1 MNLLIAD
8 SGTSKTD
15 WVILNG
21 KEVIHL
27 SQTIGFNPYFQS
39 SEDISREI
47 QAKLLPELQSQ
58 EIPIQKVVF
67 YGSGCSNEANKDLVA
82 SALQASLG
90 IQKREVQ
97 HDLLAAA
104 RALCGR
110 KAGIA
115 AILGTG
121 SNSCLYDGESITHNL
136 PSGGYL
142 WGDQGGGSQLGKL
155 FIRDYFE
162 DELPSDLVSEFEH
175 AGYNRDV
182 ILDNVYRKPYP
193 SRYLASVSRFLSGL
207 REHPHVRK
215 ILIECFSSFF
225 SKQIAK
231 YPDSRHY
238 KIGVVGSVGFFYRD
252 VLQAVA
258 ADFGYQLGEV
268 LQSPMPGLIRY
279 HQSNLG

>member
-15 WVILNG
+15 WVILQG
-21 KEVIHL
+21 KTTIRCN
-27 SQTIGFNPYFQS
+27 QTIGFNPYFQS
-39 SEDISREI
+39 SEAISKELRDR
-47 QAKLLPELQSQ
+47 LLPELQSQ
-58 EIPIQKVVF
+58 GMAFQKVVF
-67 YGSGCSNEANKDLVA
+67 YGSGCSNEDNKRLVA
-82 SALQASLG
+82 SALQLALG
-90 IQKREVQ
+90 IQNVEVE

-121 SNSCLYDGESITHNL
+121 SNSCLYDGENITHNL

-162 DELPSDLVSEFEH
+162 DELPADLVREFEY

-193 SRYLASVSRFLSGL
+193 SRYLATVSRFLSGL

-225 SKQIAK
+225 SKQILK
-231 YPDSRHY
+231 YPDSRLY
-238 KIGVVGSVGFFYRD
+238 KVGVVGSVGFFYRD

-279 HQSNLG
+279 HQSSLG